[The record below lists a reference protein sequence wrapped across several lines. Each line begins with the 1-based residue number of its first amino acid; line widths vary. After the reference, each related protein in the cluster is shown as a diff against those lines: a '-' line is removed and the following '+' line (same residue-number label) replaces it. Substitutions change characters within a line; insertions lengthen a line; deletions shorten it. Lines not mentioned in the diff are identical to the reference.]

1 MSNSSLETRSME
13 TNESSKF
20 THSCLPRSNYD
31 FSREQCQRKVA
42 RPAKFI
48 HSCVHFLAVATS
60 DTANL
65 VVRTSG
71 EKTCC
76 KKKKKRK
83 KEHCIPFHWC
93 KQGSLF
99 HRKKAGEKVVL
110 PRDVTD
116 KNRVE
121 PRVHAREAKE
131 QEDTVEKKKDQEH
144 FHRPARKRERVV
156 KKGSKKRANL
166 AM

>member
-1 MSNSSLETRSME
+1 MLETCEVYSFMRPFPHSRYLRHR
-13 TNESSKF
+13 KPHR
-20 THSCLPRSNYD
+20 TH
-31 FSREQCQRKVA
+31 
-42 RPAKFI
+42 I
-48 HSCVHFLAVATS
+48 
-60 DTANL
+60 
-65 VVRTSG
+65 G
-71 EKTCC
+71 EKTCY
-76 KKKKKRK
+76 KKKKSK

-131 QEDTVEKKKDQEH
+131 QEDTAEKKTRNTFIDP
-144 FHRPARKRERVV
+144 R
-156 KKGSKKRANL
+156 GNANES
-166 AM
+166 

>member
-1 MSNSSLETRSME
+1 MKCSA

-20 THSCLPRSNYD
+20 THSYLPWSNYN

-48 HSCVHFLAVATS
+48 HSCVHFLTVATS

-65 VVRTSG
+65 IVRTSVK
-71 EKTCC
+71 KTCY
-76 KKKKKRK
+76 KKKKKKKERE

-131 QEDTVEKKKDQEH
+131 QEDTVEKKDQEH

>member
-1 MSNSSLETRSME
+1 MLETRKVYSFMRPFPH
-13 TNESSKF
+13 SRYLRHRKPHR
-20 THSCLPRSNYD
+20 TH
-31 FSREQCQRKVA
+31 
-42 RPAKFI
+42 I
-48 HSCVHFLAVATS
+48 
-60 DTANL
+60 
-65 VVRTSG
+65 G
-71 EKTCC
+71 EKPAT
-76 KKKKKRK
+76 KKKKRKK

-99 HRKKAGEKVVL
+99 HRRKAGEKVVL

-131 QEDTVEKKKDQEH
+131 QEDTVEKKDQEH

-166 AM
+166 AMQLAVCMTRIDILASLV

>member
-1 MSNSSLETRSME
+1 MNLQNPLIRVYHDLITISQGNNARDLQSL
-13 TNESSKF
+13 
-20 THSCLPRSNYD
+20 
-31 FSREQCQRKVA
+31 
-42 RPAKFI
+42 FI
-48 HSCVHFLAVATS
+48 HASISSQSLPPTPQTS
-60 DTANL
+60 SYAHRGKNL
-65 VVRTSG
+65 LQ
-71 EKTCC
+71 
-76 KKKKKRK
+76 KKKKK

-131 QEDTVEKKKDQEH
+131 QEDTVEKKTRNTFIDP
-144 FHRPARKRERVV
+144 R
-156 KKGSKKRANL
+156 GNANES
-166 AM
+166 